1 MADRDASTP
10 NPESRI
16 PNSHDSADSVGSP
29 TFEQGA
35 SRIDEIVRLLE
46 RGDAPLDKSLA
57 LFEEGAKLIKVCGKM
72 LDEAEQ
78 KVVFLQKGANGEPE
92 VRPFNDEL

>member
-1 MADRDASTP
+1 MSKKDTVAV
-10 NPESRI
+10 
-16 PNSHDSADSVGSP
+16 DSELKAPDSVS
-29 TFEQGA
+29 FEEA
-35 SRIDEIVRLLE
+35 AARIDEIVKALE

-78 KVVFLQKGANGEPE
+78 TVVRLQRGADNKPE
-92 VRPFNDEL
+92 ELPFDDDA